1 MPPTVP
7 RVQGVGVPIAA
18 FELEFRRLP
27 FALPAASEQADTAS
41 KPDSAN
47 VVINSLLMCSP
58 ILEIDFDGRKVDVP
72 SLRKSAV

>member
-1 MPPTVP
+1 MEFEPELLEFILEYGVA
-7 RVQGVGVPIAA
+7 VEVGLGVGVPIAA

-58 ILEIDFDGRKVDVP
+58 G
-72 SLRKSAV
+72 